1 VANGAAAD
9 GPARGDGRAA
19 TNGTTRPPA
28 RRPRKRR

>member
-9 GPARGDGRAA
+9 GAPRSGGRAA
-19 TNGTTRPPA
+19 TNGATRPPA